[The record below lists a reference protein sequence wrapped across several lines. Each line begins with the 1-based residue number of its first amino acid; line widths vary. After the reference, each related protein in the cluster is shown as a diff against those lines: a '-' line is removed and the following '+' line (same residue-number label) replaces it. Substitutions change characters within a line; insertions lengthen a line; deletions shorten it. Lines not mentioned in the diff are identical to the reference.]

1 MNKRI
6 KINGKLYEAVE
17 ESDWVIEKSARNI
30 IGWID
35 NFLREYE
42 KTFYLDPIMSYD
54 TRLQKNL
61 EEITDDLD
69 DLAVKLA
76 DDYCHGTRPSHM
88 RY

>member
-17 ESDWVIEKSARNI
+17 ESNEDIEKSARNI

-42 KTFYLDPIMSYD
+42 ETFSSDPIMSYD
-54 TRLQKNL
+54 NRLLKDL
-61 EEITDDLD
+61 DEITDDLD
-69 DLAVKLA
+69 DLAAELA
-76 DDYCHGTRPSHM
+76 DNYCHGTRPSHM